1 MTFTP
6 TQKELFNKNI
16 EALGNILLKESLK
29 EIKSSKF
36 ELILGKDNLDIN
48 LKDTSIK
55 NNGGGYNENLLYQ
68 DPIKELQTML
78 NTYNDKYLLYP
89 VLYFYGFGNGILFKA
104 LLQNKNHQHI
114 VVFEKDIEIIW
125 IMFHILDFSSEL
137 QSARLMVLETSSLDI
152 EFFSNFCS
160 SKPFFQFSRI
170 YFLELMSH
178 YYERFHKDILGLN
191 KKLAENFKNSIVS
204 HGNDPL
210 DALQGIEQF
219 VYNLPQMITHPSY
232 KELLSKR
239 KDISDTAIIVST
251 GPSLT
256 KQLPLLK
263 KYANKATIFCAD
275 SSYPILAKHGIKP
288 DYVLSLE
295 RIPLTS
301 EFFNNDFGEFD
312 KDILFVLKSYVHPH
326 TTKYLQKNN
335 RNFMLVSTYASF
347 INYLKLDDFGYFN
360 MGFSVANMNFL
371 LAIHLKHKNIVL
383 IGQDLAYTKDG
394 LSHTKDY
401 SNLDKHEGHF
411 QRDKNKYTT
420 QAYGGNGK
428 VQSSEIWT
436 LFRHNFEKDIVNIKM
451 NYHITTYNCTEGGAR
466 IEGTIEKPFLW
477 ACENLLD
484 KDLNK
489 PFEKLEPLS
498 LNKQNEFL
506 LKAYYKVYQS
516 IKHCRDFSKIL
527 SNDFNNIQNIYLNLN
542 KKENDLNLAIRK
554 IDEFKNKLEN
564 IKQMQD
570 LYEILQPLRTQFE
583 LNLARIY
590 VLNPKTKEDAF
601 NKSIL
606 WIKEHLEFMEL
617 VYGHIKAQEN
627 ALIKN
632 ILPLEE
638 KLKERKLDKWMERV
652 RR

>member
-1 MTFTP
+1 MGLMMTFTP

-16 EALGNILLKESLK
+16 EALSNLFLKESLK

-48 LKDTSIK
+48 LKDTSD
-55 NNGGGYNENLLYQ
+55 NTFLYENVI
-68 DPIKELQTML
+68 DELNSML

-137 QSARLMVLETSSLDI
+137 QSARLMVLQTSSLDI
-152 EFFSNFCS
+152 ELFSNFCS

-178 YYERFHKDILGLN
+178 YYERFHEDVLELN
-191 KKLAENFKNSIVS
+191 KKLVQDFKDSILS

-239 KDISDTAIIVST
+239 KGISDTAIIVST

-275 SSYPILAKHGIKP
+275 SSYPILAKHNIKP

-383 IGQDLAYTKDG
+383 IGQDLAYAKDG

-420 QAYGGNGK
+420 QAYGDNGK
-428 VQSSEIWT
+428 VESSFVWT
-436 LFRHNFEKDIVNIKM
+436 LFRHNFEQDVANAKK
-451 NYHITTYNCTEGGAR
+451 NYY
-466 IEGTIEKPFLW
+466 
-477 ACENLLD
+477 
-484 KDLNK
+484 
-489 PFEKLEPLS
+489 
-498 LNKQNEFL
+498 
-506 LKAYYKVYQS
+506 
-516 IKHCRDFSKIL
+516 
-527 SNDFNNIQNIYLNLN
+527 
-542 KKENDLNLAIRK
+542 
-554 IDEFKNKLEN
+554 
-564 IKQMQD
+564 
-570 LYEILQPLRTQFE
+570 
-583 LNLARIY
+583 
-590 VLNPKTKEDAF
+590 
-601 NKSIL
+601 
-606 WIKEHLEFMEL
+606 
-617 VYGHIKAQEN
+617 
-627 ALIKN
+627 
-632 ILPLEE
+632 
-638 KLKERKLDKWMERV
+638 
-652 RR
+652 

>member
-1 MTFTP
+1 MIFTP

-16 EALGNILLKESLK
+16 EALSNILLKESLK

-48 LKDTSIK
+48 LKDTSD
-55 NNGGGYNENLLYQ
+55 NTFLYENAI
-68 DPIKELQTML
+68 DELNSML

-125 IMFHILDFSSEL
+125 IMFHILDFSHEL
-137 QSARLMVLETSSLDI
+137 QSARLMILQTSSLDI

-178 YYERFHKDILGLN
+178 YYERFHEDILGLN

-204 HGNDPL
+204 YGNDPL

-239 KDISDTAIIVST
+239 KGISDTAIIVST

-263 KYANKATIFCAD
+263 KYASKATIFCAD

-288 DYVLSLE
+288 DYVCMLE
-295 RIPLTS
+295 RDEIVA
-301 EFFNNDFGEFD
+301 ECFNNDFGEFD
-312 KDILFVLKSYVHPH
+312 KDIVFIVKSVTHPH
-326 TTKYLQKNN
+326 TIKYLQKNN
-335 RNFMLVSTYASF
+335 RAFILVSTYASF
-347 INYLKLDDFGYFN
+347 IQYLKLDYFGYFN
-360 MGFSVANMNFL
+360 MGFSVAHMNFL
-371 LAIHLKHKNIVL
+371 LTIHLKYKNIIL
-383 IGQDLAYTKDG
+383 IGQDLAYAKDG
-394 LSHTKDY
+394 QTHSQGFIHANLHNGDY
-401 SNLDKHEGHF
+401 ERDLDKF
-411 QRDKNKYTT
+411 STT
-420 QAYGGNGK
+420 AYGGNGK

-484 KDLNK
+484 KNLNK

-506 LKAYYKVYQS
+506 LKAYYKVCKS

-527 SNDFNNIQNIYLNLN
+527 SNDFEKIQSIYLSLN
-542 KKENDLNLAIRK
+542 EKEEDINLAIEK
-554 IDEFKNKLEN
+554 IDKFKNKLED

-606 WIKEHLEFMEL
+606 WIKEHLKFMEL
-617 VYGHIKAQEN
+617 VYGHIKAQES

-638 KLKERKLDKWMERV
+638 KLKERKLDKWMNLIKERG
-652 RR
+652 

>member
-1 MTFTP
+1 MGLMMTFTP

-48 LKDTSIK
+48 LKDTSD
-55 NNGGGYNENLLYQ
+55 NTFLYENVI
-68 DPIKELQTML
+68 DELNSML

-137 QSARLMVLETSSLDI
+137 QSARLMVLQTSSLDI

-178 YYERFHKDILGLN
+178 YYERFHEDILGLN

-239 KDISDTAIIVST
+239 KGISDTAIIVST

-263 KYANKATIFCAD
+263 KYASKATIFCAD

-312 KDILFVLKSYVHPH
+312 KDIVFIVKSVTHPH
-326 TTKYLQKNN
+326 TIKYLQKNN
-335 RNFMLVSTYASF
+335 RAFILVSTYASF
-347 INYLKLDDFGYFN
+347 IQYLKLDYFGYFN
-360 MGFSVANMNFL
+360 MGFSVAHMNFL
-371 LAIHLKHKNIVL
+371 LTIHLKYKNIIL
-383 IGQDLAYTKDG
+383 IGQDLAYAKDG
-394 LSHTKDY
+394 QTHSQGFIHANLHNGDY
-401 SNLDKHEGHF
+401 ERDLDKF
-411 QRDKNKYTT
+411 STT
-420 QAYGGNGK
+420 AYGGNGK

-516 IKHCRDFSKIL
+516 IKHCRDFNDNFIKVYDKIKNSFMSL
-527 SNDFNNIQNIYLNLN
+527 QNSQENETLI
-542 KKENDLNLAIRK
+542 KEIIKDIDK
-554 IDEFKNKLEN
+554 IKTQIDELYNTQKDL
-564 IKQMQD
+564 MQ
-570 LYEILQPLRTQFE
+570 ILGPLLTQFE

>member
-1 MTFTP
+1 
-6 TQKELFNKNI
+6 
-16 EALGNILLKESLK
+16 
-29 EIKSSKF
+29 
-36 ELILGKDNLDIN
+36 
-48 LKDTSIK
+48 
-55 NNGGGYNENLLYQ
+55 LLYQ

-114 VVFEKDIEIIW
+114 IVFEKDIEIIW
-125 IMFHILDFSSEL
+125 VMFHVLDFSNEL
-137 QSARLMVLETSSLDI
+137 QNSRLMILENDKLQAQDYTEL
-152 EFFSNFCS
+152 CS

-178 YYERFHKDILGLN
+178 YYERFHEDILGLN
-191 KKLAENFKNSIVS
+191 KKLAENFKNIILRN
-204 HGNDPL
+204 GNDPL

-219 VYNLPQMITHPSY
+219 VYNLPSMITHPSY

-239 KDISDTAIIVST
+239 KNLSDTAIIVST

-263 KYANKATIFCAD
+263 KYASKATIFCAD

-288 DYVLSLE
+288 DYVCMLE
-295 RIPLTS
+295 RTEITA
-301 EFFNNDFGEFD
+301 EFFNHDFGEFD
-312 KDILFVLKSYVHPH
+312 KDIIFICAGVVHP
-326 TTKYLQKNN
+326 K
-335 RNFMLVSTYASF
+335 A
-347 INYLKLDDFGYFN
+347 IEYLKDRNLVITQKVLAFPYYINLKDFSYAAV
-360 MGFSVANMNFL
+360 GFSVAHTL
-371 LAIHLKHKNIVL
+371 SYLATYLSHKNIIF
-383 IGQDLAYTKDG
+383 IGQDLAYAENG
-394 LSHTKDY
+394 NSHPDDY
-401 SNLDKHEGHF
+401 QNSANYESQMYEHIL
-411 QRDKNKYTT
+411 TT
-420 QAYGGNGK
+420 AYGGNGK
-428 VQSSEIWT
+428 VETHSIWL
-436 LFRHNFEKDIVNIKM
+436 LFKNWFENEMIPNTRKM
-451 NYHITTYNCTEGGAR
+451 GITTYNCTEGGAR

-477 ACENLLD
+477 ACENLLH

-506 LKAYYKVYQS
+506 LKAYYKVCKS

-527 SNDFNNIQNIYLNLN
+527 SNDFKKIQSIYLSLN
-542 KKENDLNLAIRK
+542 EKEEDINWAIRK

-652 RR
+652 RK